1 MRAHCTHFPSHQ
13 KMLPAANISKVT
25 PLSLCAVYF
34 NFFTFSS
41 HSSALLSATVR
52 WWWYGCNTLFNSAHK
67 RTFTR
72 TTGGTDTRHWCTV
85 KMFRNQKKKNTQ
97 ECAAVHMHWTDRS
110 INTQP
115 FDRSQKL
122 LIVERSQCSTAAV
135 SILYVVKWNRLFNYQ
150 FFRIFFLY
158 IDSIESKQRGENDL
172 I

>member
-1 MRAHCTHFPSHQ
+1 MWQCTLQCVHTAHTF
-13 KMLPAANISKVT
+13 LPTKKCFQPPIS
-25 PLSLCAVYF
+25 LRSLHYHCVPFILYF
-34 NFFTFSS
+34 SVSS
-41 HSSALLSATVR
+41 HSSALLSTTVR
-52 WWWYGCNTLFNSAHK
+52 WWWYK

-85 KMFRNQKKKNTQ
+85 KMFRNKSKNNTE
-97 ECAAVHMHWTDRS
+97 ECAAVHMHWTNRS

-135 SILYVVKWNRLFNYQ
+135 SILYILKWNRLFNYY

-158 IDSIESKQRGENDL
+158 IDSIDSKKRGENDL